1 MSLKYAVLAA
11 LLEGDASGYDLTKV
25 FDASVANFWPAVPQQ
40 LYRELDK
47 LEAEGL
53 IAGYVVE
60 QDRRPNKRVFSV
72 TEAGRDALRA
82 FTAVPIRPMA
92 MRDDLLVKLQAV
104 DVGHLDDVLAA
115 VAERTDWARAKLARY
130 EHLRDRIL
138 AGRDEADYLRE
149 AERIGPYLTL
159 LRGRMFE
166 QDNIRWGKAVLKILA
181 ERSSQLAAKSSP

>member
-1 MSLKYAVLAA
+1 MSLRYAVLAA

-25 FDASVANFWPAVPQQ
+25 FDASVANFWPAVAKQ
-40 LYRELDK
+40 LYRELEK
-47 LEAEGL
+47 LEADGL

-72 TEAGRDALRA
+72 TEAGRADLGA
-82 FTAVPIRPMA
+82 FTEVPIRPMA
-92 MRDDLLVKLQAV
+92 MRDDLLVKVQAV
-104 DVGHLDDVLAA
+104 DIGDLDAVRAA

-130 EHLRDRIL
+130 EHLRERIL

-159 LRGRMFE
+159 MRGRLFE
-166 QDNIRWGKAVLKILA
+166 EDNIRWGEAALEILA
-181 ERSSQLAAKSSP
+181 QRSSPLAARSSP